1 MAKEDEKT
9 IKQTLSEAERLLSEL
24 DKVGTNRPKSDLP
37 SQNWSRE
44 ESSKASREFKITEGP
59 GLWIA
64 VASLISGVAISA
76 LVFSAM
82 RQSPINSAVPMEP
95 DTTEASQQRSNTE
108 PTSKSANAEESQSEP
123 KPTVD
128 KQQQPD
134 FKPQAP
140 PPRGAWGSSSE
151 YKFGQ
156 IPGGDYPDSCA
167 FSRTDAAGR
176 TTTDKSAVEYWACR
190 DNGGNGSDG
199 FTVSWSDGKTT
210 RYMFGPDGDGSVV
223 GTNGTTYPMT
233 WRNDT
238 HDGTKIIVISHQDGA
253 TTWIPGNVN

>member
-1 MAKEDEKT
+1 MTKEDERA
-9 IKQTLSEAERLLSEL
+9 IKQTLSEAERLLNEL
-24 DKVGTNRPKSDLP
+24 DKVGSDSPKENFP
-37 SQNWSRE
+37 PPGWTIETRA
-44 ESSKASREFKITEGP
+44 KASRDFKIKESP
-59 GLWIA
+59 ILLIA
-64 VASLISGVAISA
+64 VGSLISGVAISA

-82 RQSPINSAVPMEP
+82 RQAPISRA
-95 DTTEASQQRSNTE
+95 DRIEAARTNAPEQKAISE
-108 PTSKSANAEESQSEP
+108 PTSRSANAEEERSEP
-123 KPTVD
+123 KPVVD

-140 PPRGAWGSSSE
+140 PARGAWGSSAD

-156 IPGGDYPDSCA
+156 LPGGDYPDSCA
-167 FSRTDAAGR
+167 FSRTDSAGR

-190 DNGGNGSDG
+190 DNGGNASDG
-199 FTVSWSDGKTT
+199 FTVAWSDGKTT
-210 RYMFGPDGDGSVV
+210 RYMFGPDGEGSVV

-238 HDGTKIIVISHQDGA
+238 HDDIKIIVISHQDGA